1 MILQF
6 DKQKTLEDNQKIC
19 LWKINKD
26 YKLMINDMSGSTWIC
41 RNLIIHASD
50 NNLVIMEEFV
60 FFYYLINRHYYLN
73 TRETLQRSRAVK
85 CGK

>member
-26 YKLMINDMSGSTWIC
+26 YKLMINNMSGSTWIC
-41 RNLIIHASD
+41 RNSIIHASD

-60 FFYYLINRHYYLN
+60 FFFII
-73 TRETLQRSRAVK
+73 
-85 CGK
+85 